1 MVDKIHYKNGFY
13 RPNHIGQKEA
23 EMITKIDRWVNI
35 SKGEMIEKLL
45 NTYTLDGV
53 KCLIDTYCVN
63 QSISKLQNKK
73 IARIDTRDSVIY
85 VSYLNDGTKI
95 RAIRI
100 YNEGYYEER
109 VYVDDQLLLIKK
121 SEALYKLKRLSWSL
135 YEEERQIV

>member
-1 MVDKIHYKNGFY
+1 
-13 RPNHIGQKEA
+13 
-23 EMITKIDRWVNI
+23 MITKIDRWVNI
-35 SKGEMIEKLL
+35 SKGEMIEKLI
-45 NTYTLDGV
+45 NTCTLDGV